1 MNNKLIIGLLILH
14 SIIGVTNPNTRT
26 NIITHTVIQEDS
38 YDLREANVVALSF
51 TDQNEESYDFD
62 VTLYHDDD
70 GEDGYADWWQVET
83 LDGDI
88 LGRRVLTHAH
98 GTQPFT
104 RSQIITI
111 PEGVGYVVVR
121 GHDQIH
127 DYGGQ
132 VIIANL
138 ETGEEELI
146 QQGIDPL
153 DFSEYLTSKPD
164 EFLSSEL
171 PELTYLSAIVG
182 IFVLIAVLLSKAQR
196 KL

>member
-14 SIIGVTNPNTRT
+14 SFISDTNPNTRT
-26 NIITHTVIQEDS
+26 NFNTHVVIQEDS
-38 YDLREANVVALSF
+38 YDLHEANVVAVSF
-51 TDQNEESYDFD
+51 IEQNEESYEFD

-132 VIIANL
+132 VIITNL

-146 QQGIDPL
+146 QQGTAPL
-153 DFSEYLTSKPD
+153 DFSDYLTSKPD

-182 IFVLIAVLLSKAQR
+182 IFAIIAILFNSQR
-196 KL
+196 KS